1 MCQRACPFHRCLQAI
16 CQLPQLTL
24 LTSLTPPLEPLQ
36 LNPDRPHPGCD
47 IARLAS
53 RGVLS
58 SMDVAVLLPEHL
70 AAIAQFTALRQLNL
84 RWVGEPCKMA

>member
-1 MCQRACPFHRCLQAI
+1 VQAI

-36 LNPDRPHPGCD
+36 LNPERPHPGCD

-58 SMDVAVLLPEHL
+58 GMDVAVLLPEHL
-70 AAIAQFTALRQLNL
+70 AAISQFTALQQLNL
-84 RWVGEPCKMA
+84 R